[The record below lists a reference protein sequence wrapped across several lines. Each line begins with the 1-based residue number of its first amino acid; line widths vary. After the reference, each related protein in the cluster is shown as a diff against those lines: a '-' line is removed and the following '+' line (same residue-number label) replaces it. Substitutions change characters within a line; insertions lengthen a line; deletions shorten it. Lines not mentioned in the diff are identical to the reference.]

1 MNTFRTHF
9 RRLAP
14 AALFSAAVALG
25 TFAYPATATAEDGFW
40 DIEKFDDCLATYGG
54 HAYQYCCLD
63 SGGEL
68 GQGGKC
74 VAPAPHTQGSNGN
87 PTPKPPKAGV
97 LVVPVQPPL
106 VG

>member
-1 MNTFRTHF
+1 MNKFRTCF
-9 RRLAP
+9 RRIVP
-14 AALFSAAVALG
+14 AMLFSAAVTFG
-25 TFAYPATATAEDGFW
+25 TVDFPATATAENGFW

-63 SGGEL
+63 SGGEI

-74 VAPAPHTQGSNGN
+74 VAPAPQTQGSTGN
-87 PTPKPPKAGV
+87 PAPKPPKLGV
-97 LVVPVQPPL
+97 PLVPVQPPL